1 MSQVTKDE
9 DWGEDRATQLETQAQ
24 SEAAMDTI
32 PVQATDGLREQTL
45 MQFLCSPCEHQSK
58 EQYAHNEHKH
68 RAVKISLL
76 AFTTC
81 TNT

>member
-32 PVQATDGLREQTL
+32 PVQAPDGLREQTL
-45 MQFLCSPCEHQSK
+45 M
-58 EQYAHNEHKH
+58 
-68 RAVKISLL
+68 
-76 AFTTC
+76 
-81 TNT
+81 